1 MSDESLNSSRSIYSQ
16 ETHNLKI
23 IKSCLSKRDWAYL
36 RGEILK
42 SNRKTENKIDA
53 GTSKE
58 IQIFITEEILASRIW
73 IFSGITISILLCLLL
88 KSYMIFE
95 LDNIIHAIRKLKLP
109 DVKGILLILLFVLEI
124 LFLFALPRTLLNK
137 QKKNMKSALT
147 VLSLIMGLILAIF
160 YSKLLF
166 FFTHKTVIAGIII
179 LLALILAV
187 LLIKKDIKNI
197 QTKILKKVEEDDTEI
212 LEKIRFFSAVML
224 YSDIGKVV
232 ILYCLLI
239 LIIK

>member
-1 MSDESLNSSRSIYSQ
+1 M
-16 ETHNLKI
+16 
-23 IKSCLSKRDWAYL
+23 
-36 RGEILK
+36 K

-73 IFSGITISILLCLLL
+73 VFSGITISILLCMLL

-95 LDNIIHAIRKLKLP
+95 LDNIIYAIRKLELP
-109 DVKGILLILLFVLEI
+109 DVKGIFLILLFVLEI
-124 LFLFALPRTLLNK
+124 LFLFTLPITLLNK

-166 FFTHKTVIAGIII
+166 FFTHKTVVAGIMI

-187 LLIKKDIKNI
+187 LLIKKDIKDM
-197 QTKILKKVEEDDTEI
+197 QTRILKKVEENDTEI

>member
-1 MSDESLNSSRSIYSQ
+1 
-16 ETHNLKI
+16 
-23 IKSCLSKRDWAYL
+23 
-36 RGEILK
+36 
-42 SNRKTENKIDA
+42 
-53 GTSKE
+53 
-58 IQIFITEEILASRIW
+58 
-73 IFSGITISILLCLLL
+73 
-88 KSYMIFE
+88 MIFE

-160 YSKLLF
+160 YSEFIF
-166 FFTHKTVIAGIII
+166 FFKQKAIVAGIMV
-179 LLALILAV
+179 LLTLILAV

-197 QTKILKKVEEDDTEI
+197 QTKILEKVEEGNTEI
-212 LEKIRFFSAVML
+212 LEKTRFFSAVML